1 MKSFEINLNGKTYS
15 VVPDGNIRGVYRIML
30 DDQLHK
36 VIQEDEDE
44 NWQELDRKTLIPVS
58 IEYDAYVND
67 LGNKIESFTK

>member
-67 LGNKIESFTK
+67 LGNKIESFLK

>member
-67 LGNKIESFTK
+67 LGNKIESFIK

>member
-58 IEYDAYVND
+58 AEYDAYVND
-67 LGNKIESFTK
+67 LGNKIESFLK